1 MQCNLIFAAVYLI
14 FFRMIQR
21 KQTIFLALAVIFLV
35 QLFIFPVYSFE
46 KGEENIPLF
55 IYGFGQL
62 SPDFYMLIAFEVFS
76 IFLLVAIIFLY
87 KNRKMQMLLCKIA
100 TLLIA
105 GLVVAIFYFAENVKS
120 LPEFAG
126 YTSEI
131 RPMMVAPLAALV
143 MVILANRFIKKDEE
157 LVRSADRLR

>member
-1 MQCNLIFAAVYLI
+1 MLGLAAL
-14 FFRMIQR
+14 
-21 KQTIFLALAVIFLV
+21 FLV

-46 KGEENIPLF
+46 KDGQEILF
-55 IYGFGQL
+55 YIYGLGSF
-62 SPDFYMLIAFEVFS
+62 SADYFTTIALNVFS
-76 IFLLVAIIFLY
+76 IFLIVVIVFLY
-87 KNRKMQMLLCKIA
+87 KNRKQQLLLCKIA

-105 GLVVAIFYFAENVKS
+105 GLVAAIFYFAENVRS
-120 LPEFAG
+120 SSDFAG

-143 MVILANRFIKKDEE
+143 MVVLANRFIKKDEE